1 MNLQAI
7 LQTILS
13 NPILIILIIGGG
25 SSVFRAFRSIKEK
38 QAQKLVKQQIQQQ
51 RRQAELDELRTG
63 RRSSPMESRVV
74 PVANENASRQ
84 QEQDLKRQRIEEIRQ
99 ARIEQLKKIRAKRS
113 TGAPQSSSQS
123 SQSSSMPTMSAPVQR
138 RSSKLTPP
146 QRQPQQRQARPQS
159 SPGVTASNQTNQY
172 QSPYAQKQPKKK
184 TIRPIE
190 AERQRV
196 VNRPAPELIQ
206 EPIASTRRRRSTPDG
221 PIEIGTVPVARKSRS
236 SGMGSRLRAD
246 LRQAII
252 AKEVLGTPI
261 GLRSQGEDGFG
272 TL

>member
-7 LQTILS
+7 LQYILG

-25 SSVFRAFRSIKEK
+25 SSILRAFKTIKEK

-51 RRQAELDELRTG
+51 RRQADLDELRTG
-63 RRSSPMESRVV
+63 RRSASTDSRAVS
-74 PVANENASRQ
+74 AASENASRQ
-84 QEQDLKRQRIEEIRQ
+84 REQDLKRQRIEEIRE

-113 TGAPQSSSQS
+113 AGASQS
-123 SQSSSMPTMSAPVQR
+123 STQSSLSSSMPAMSAPVQR
-138 RSSKLTPP
+138 RTSKPTPP
-146 QRQPQQRQARPQS
+146 QRQPQPRQVRPQS
-159 SPGVTASNQTNQY
+159 RPGVTASTQSSQTP
-172 QSPYAQKQPKKK
+172 SPYALKQPTKKSN
-184 TIRPIE
+184 RPVE
-190 AERQRV
+190 TERQRV
-196 VNRPAPELIQ
+196 TKRSAQ
-206 EPIASTRRRRSTPDG
+206 EHNQQPIAPARRRRSTPDG
-221 PIEIGTVPVARKSRS
+221 PIEIGTISVARKSRS
-236 SGMGSRLRAD
+236 SGVGSRLRAD